1 MSKRNDQIL
10 LEPIVTEKALRLQET
25 LNQVVFR
32 VALDATKVDIRN
44 AVADKF
50 KVGVTDVNVIRMRG
64 KPKRVGF
71 RLGRRSHWKKAY
83 VTLAAGSKIDFFQ
96 GV

>member
-1 MSKRNDQIL
+1 MSKRVDQIL

-32 VALDATKVDIRN
+32 VATGATKVDIRN
-44 AVADKF
+44 AVAAKF
-50 KVGVTDVNVIRMRG
+50 KVGVEAVNVIRVRG

-71 RLGRRSHWKKAY
+71 RSGRRSQWKKAY
-83 VTLAAGSKIDFFQ
+83 VTLAEGSKIDFFQ